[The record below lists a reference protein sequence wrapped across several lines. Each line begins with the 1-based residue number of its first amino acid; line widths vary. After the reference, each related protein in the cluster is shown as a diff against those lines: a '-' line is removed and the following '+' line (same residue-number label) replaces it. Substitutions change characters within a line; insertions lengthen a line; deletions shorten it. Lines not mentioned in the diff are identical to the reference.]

1 MIYIFIYT
9 GYLCN
14 VLAALDQHP
23 TNTLISL
30 EKLLKADKEMYDII
44 VLYIVIIIII
54 IIIFFRFDVYKTD
67 KQISKELYQTISTQ
81 RSWN

>member
-23 TNTLISL
+23 TSTLTSL

-44 VLYIVIIIII
+44 VYSYYYNYYILQV
-54 IIIFFRFDVYKTD
+54 
-67 KQISKELYQTISTQ
+67 
-81 RSWN
+81 